1 MASRLETKTVAR
13 KAAEA
18 QSLDSFFA
26 ASRLCERNLL
36 LLRRSALDADLARG
50 HPLQI
55 VTSSGESIL
64 LESTSGAV
72 RTLTLNRPAQRNSLS
87 PELISLLRE
96 ALARADQDSA
106 IRVVVL
112 AASGDKAFCAGADLG
127 SAASA
132 ADAGFVAAHESRRG
146 YAQLLL
152 DLDKL
157 GKPTLAA
164 ANGAVLAGG
173 LGILCACDFA
183 LAADDI
189 KLGTPEV
196 DVGLFPYMAL
206 APILRCVGRRAAM
219 ELTMTGRKVTAQRAQ
234 ALGLITEAVPRA
246 ELANAT
252 AALANLL
259 AAKSPVTLRLGRRAF
274 QIAES
279 MPYAMALEALAA
291 QLSLN
296 ALAEDAAE
304 GIGAFLQKRTPDFSG
319 R

>member
-1 MASRLETKTVAR
+1 M
-13 KAAEA
+13 
-18 QSLDSFFA
+18 
-26 ASRLCERNLL
+26 
-36 LLRRSALDADLARG
+36 
-50 HPLQI
+50 
-55 VTSSGESIL
+55 TSSDEPIL
-64 LESTSGAV
+64 LESTSGAI

-96 ALARADQDSA
+96 ALTRADQDSA

-127 SAASA
+127 SAANA
-132 ADAGFVAAHESRRG
+132 ADGGLVAAHESRRG

-152 DLDKL
+152 DLEKL
-157 GKPTLAA
+157 GKPTIAA
-164 ANGAVLAGG
+164 ANGAVVAGG

-219 ELTMTGRKVTAQRAQ
+219 DLTMTGRRVSAQRAQ
-234 ALGLITEAVPRA
+234 AMGLITEAVPRA

-252 AALANLL
+252 AALASLL

-274 QIAES
+274 QIVES
-279 MPYAMALEALAA
+279 MPYATALEALAA

-296 ALAEDAAE
+296 ALADDTAE
-304 GIGAFLQKRTPDFSG
+304 GIGAFLEKRAPKFTG